1 MTALGRGARLAMFL
15 RSFAIQGSWN
25 YRTLLGAGLAFTLLP
40 ALRRLYGADS
50 ERLDAAVRRHSGI
63 FNSHPYLAP
72 MAVGA
77 LAELEEEGE
86 DAAVIERFKAAI
98 RGSLGT
104 LGDRLIWAGWRPVC
118 LLFAI
123 TLVLLQ
129 VRWWLVLTVFLLVYN
144 AGHLALRVWA
154 YHLGLSRGRGVGEQL
169 RRSWVPQLQR
179 IMSIVGAF
187 FLGLLLPLL
196 AAGRL
201 GGTRLPLAW
210 VVAAAL
216 AAVLGTRFGEGVR
229 RPIALALAGIALVGL
244 LLKVVI

>member
-1 MTALGRGARLAMFL
+1 MRSGRRARAAMFL

-40 ALRRLYGADS
+40 GLRRLYGDDA
-50 ERLDAAVRRHSGI
+50 ERLDAAVRRHSGV

-77 LAELEEEGE
+77 LVVLEEEGE
-86 DAAVIERFKAAI
+86 DAAVIERFKSAI

-118 LLFAI
+118 LLLAI
-123 TLVLLQ
+123 AIFLTG
-129 VRWWLVLTVFLLVYN
+129 VRWWLVLAFFLVLYN
-144 AGHLALRVWA
+144 SGHLLLRIWS
-154 YHLGLSRGRGVGEQL
+154 YNLGLTRGRGVGEQL

-179 IMSIVGAF
+179 LVSVLGAF
-187 FLGLLLPLL
+187 LLGVTLPLV
-196 AAGRL
+196 AAGGLGRVRL
-201 GGTRLPLAW
+201 ALPW

-216 AAVLGTRFGEGVR
+216 AALLGARFGEGVR
-229 RPIALALAGIALVGL
+229 RPIGLALAGFALVGL
-244 LLKVVI
+244 LLKFVI

>member
-1 MTALGRGARLAMFL
+1 MFL

-40 ALRRLYGADS
+40 ALRRLYGGDPA
-50 ERLDAAVRRHSGI
+50 RLDEAVRRHSGI

-72 MAVGA
+72 VAVGA

-104 LGDRLIWAGWRPVC
+104 LGDRLVWAGWRPVC
-118 LLFAI
+118 LLFA
-123 TLVLLQ
+123 LVLVVLR
-129 VRWWLVLTVFLLVYN
+129 VRWWLVLLVFLLVYN
-144 AGHLALRVWA
+144 VGHLALRSWA

-179 IMSIVGAF
+179 LMTLAGAF
-187 FLGLLLPLL
+187 LLGVLLPLL

-201 GGTRLPLAW
+201 AGAQLALPW
-210 VVAAAL
+210 VLAAAL
-216 AAVLGTRFGEGVR
+216 AAVLGARFGESVR
-229 RPIALALAGIALVGL
+229 RPIALALAGFALVGL
-244 LLKVVI
+244 LLKLVL

>member
-1 MTALGRGARLAMFL
+1 MFL

-40 ALRRLYGADS
+40 ALRRLYGSDPA
-50 ERLDAAVRRHSGI
+50 RLDEAVRRHSGI

-86 DAAVIERFKAAI
+86 DAAVIERFKKAI
-98 RGSLGT
+98 IGSLGT

-118 LLFAI
+118 LLFALA
-123 TLVLLQ
+123 LVLLR
-129 VRWWLVLTVFLLVYN
+129 VRWWLVVAVFLVVYN
-144 AGHLALRVWA
+144 VGHLLLRIWA

-179 IMSIVGAF
+179 LMTLAGAF
-187 FLGLLLPLL
+187 LLGVLLPLL

-201 GGTRLPLAW
+201 TGVRLALPWLL
-210 VVAAAL
+210 AAAL
-216 AAVLGTRFGEGVR
+216 AAVLGARFGESVR
-229 RPIALALAGIALVGL
+229 RPIALALAGFALVGL
-244 LLKVVI
+244 LLKLVL

>member
-1 MTALGRGARLAMFL
+1 MTALGRRARIAMFL

-25 YRTLLGAGLAFTLLP
+25 YRTLIGAGLAFTLLP
-40 ALRRLYGADS
+40 ALRRLYGADPA
-50 ERLDAAVRRHSGI
+50 RLDEAVRRHSGI

-72 MAVGA
+72 VAVGA

-86 DAAVIERFKAAI
+86 ETAVIDRFKAAI

-118 LLFAI
+118 LLFALI
-123 TLVLLQ
+123 LVLLR
-129 VRWWLVLTVFLLVYN
+129 VRWWLVVLVFLLVYN
-144 AGHLALRVWA
+144 AGHLALRIWA

-179 IMSIVGAF
+179 VMSVAGAF
-187 FLGLLLPLL
+187 LLGLLLPLL

-201 GGTRLPLAW
+201 TGARLALPW
-210 VVAAAL
+210 IVAAAL
-216 AAVLGTRFGEGVR
+216 AAALGARFGESVR
-229 RPIALALAGIALVGL
+229 RPIGLALAGFALVGL
-244 LLKVVI
+244 LLKLVI

>member
-1 MTALGRGARLAMFL
+1 VTVLGRGARAAMFL

-25 YRTLLGAGLAFTLLP
+25 YRTLLGAGLAFALLP
-40 ALRRLYGADS
+40 ALRRLYGNDS
-50 ERLDAAVRRHSGI
+50 ARLDAAVRRHSGI
-63 FNSHPYLAP
+63 FNSHPYLSP

-123 TLVLLQ
+123 ALVLLQ
-129 VRWWLVLTVFLLVYN
+129 VRWWVVVAVFLVVYN
-144 AGHLALRVWA
+144 AGHLLLRIWA
-154 YHLGLSRGRGVGEQL
+154 YHLGLTRGRGVGEQL

-179 IMSIVGAF
+179 IMSVVGAF
-187 FLGLLLPLL
+187 LLGLVLPLL
-196 AAGRL
+196 ATGHLTGHRL
-201 GGTRLPLAW
+201 ALPW
-210 VVAAAL
+210 VVVAAL
-216 AAVLGTRFGEGVR
+216 AAVLGARFGESVR
-229 RPIALALAGIALVGL
+229 RPIGLALAGFALVGL
-244 LLKVVI
+244 LLKLVI